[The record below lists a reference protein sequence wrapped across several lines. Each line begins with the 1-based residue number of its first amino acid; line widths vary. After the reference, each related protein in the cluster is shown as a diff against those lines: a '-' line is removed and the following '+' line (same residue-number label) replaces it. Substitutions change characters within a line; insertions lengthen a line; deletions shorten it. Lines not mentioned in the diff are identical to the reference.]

1 MNAKNEKYI
10 KRSEF
15 DTSIH
20 GRNGGTYWNFR
31 DKGFIYDNVTLLCMS
46 CNGQVIYNGQK
57 NGYTL
62 LN

>member
-31 DKGFIYDNVTLLCMS
+31 DKGFIYENVTLLCMS
-46 CNGQVIYNGQK
+46 CNG
-57 NGYTL
+57 
-62 LN
+62 